1 MAQTVSECLTA
12 ATDSVTV
19 INDINSNGLS
29 SKHITASDPSAG
41 ITQADANA
49 RVKANVDH
57 LTTILAYDGTHL
69 MLKTQVTIS
78 HLTLQRLLLVI
89 HIFLTIARRSHGFFN
104 LDIIHRSSWIDW
116 FEIG

>member
-29 SKHITASDPSAG
+29 STHIVASDLSAG
-41 ITQADANA
+41 VTQADANA

-57 LTTILAYDGTHL
+57 LTTILAYDGTNDTPDVAGASDD
-69 MLKTQVTIS
+69 KSSYTTAITTGNTYIS
-78 HLTLQRLLLVI
+78 NN
-89 HIFLTIARRSHGFFN
+89 S
-104 LDIIHRSSWIDW
+104 
-116 FEIG
+116 

>member
-29 SKHITASDPSAG
+29 SKHIPASDPSAG
-41 ITQADANA
+41 VTQADANA

-57 LTTILAYDGTHL
+57 LTTILAYDGTNDTPNVAGASDN
-69 MLKTQVTIS
+69 KSSYTTAITTGNSYIS
-78 HLTLQRLLLVI
+78 
-89 HIFLTIARRSHGFFN
+89 SN
-104 LDIIHRSSWIDW
+104 S
-116 FEIG
+116 

>member
-29 SKHITASDPSAG
+29 STHIVASDLSAG
-41 ITQADANA
+41 VTQADANA

-57 LTTILAYDGTHL
+57 LTTILAYDGTDETPNV
-69 MLKTQVTIS
+69 KDASDDKSSYTTAITTGNTYIS
-78 HLTLQRLLLVI
+78 NN
-89 HIFLTIARRSHGFFN
+89 S
-104 LDIIHRSSWIDW
+104 
-116 FEIG
+116 

>member
-29 SKHITASDPSAG
+29 STHLGLGA
-41 ITQADANA
+41 TQADANT

-57 LTTILAYDGTHL
+57 LTTILAYDGTGDTPNV
-69 MLKTQVTIS
+69 KDASDDKSSYTTAITTGNTYIS
-78 HLTLQRLLLVI
+78 NN
-89 HIFLTIARRSHGFFN
+89 S
-104 LDIIHRSSWIDW
+104 
-116 FEIG
+116 